1 MSILLLFSL
10 AYKITLNHYNLFKI
24 SSNLLSK
31 SLLILKVVINP
42 LKPLYCSILTILAI
56 ICRDGLE
63 IGDLSVWLKRYGK
76 NRRERVRVRGNS
88 YSSPSTN

>member
-10 AYKITLNHYNLFKI
+10 ACEITLNHYNLFKI
-24 SSNLLSK
+24 GSNLLSK

-42 LKPLYCSILTILAI
+42 LKPFHCSILTVLAI
-56 ICRDGLE
+56 IYRDGLK
-63 IGDLSVWLKRYGK
+63 IRDLLVQLKRHRK

-88 YSSPSTN
+88 YSSPNTN